1 MKKQNIFI
9 DFDGTICFDYFW
21 RSAPE
26 EIKKIIGKF
35 LFQDNT
41 YLLEDWMR
49 GQKSSEDINQIISDN
64 CNLDY
69 NMIWSYFIKDC
80 ENMHIPEDILD
91 ALSACKKNNT
101 LILITDNMDCF
112 NRFTINKLKLLNYF
126 HYIFNSYDYGVL
138 KDDPLPKGLFKKVI
152 DLNGFDIKKSVLLD
166 NSQKNCDLFNQL
178 GGSSF
183 LIKDKQDVVS
193 ILKMLE

>member
-26 EIKKIIGKF
+26 EIKKTIGKF

-80 ENMHIPEDILD
+80 ENMYIPEDILD

-152 DLNGFDIKKSVLLD
+152 DLNGYKKKKSVLLD

>member
-80 ENMHIPEDILD
+80 ENMYIPEDILD

-152 DLNGFDIKKSVLLD
+152 DLNGFDIQKSVLLD

>member
-26 EIKKIIGKF
+26 GIKKIIGKF

-69 NMIWSYFIKDC
+69 NRIWSYFIKDC
-80 ENMHIPEDILD
+80 ENMYIPEDILD

-152 DLNGFDIKKSVLLD
+152 DLNGFDIQKSVLLD

>member
-1 MKKQNIFI
+1 MKKQNIFV

-26 EIKKIIGKF
+26 EIKKTIGKF
-35 LFQDNT
+35 LFQNNT

-69 NMIWSYFIKDC
+69 NMIWNYFIKDC
-80 ENMHIPEDILD
+80 ENMYISEDILD

-112 NRFTINKLKLLNYF
+112 NRFTINKLKLSNYF

-138 KDDPLPKGLFKKVI
+138 KDDPLPKGFFKKVI
-152 DLNGFDIKKSVLLD
+152 DLNGFDIQKSVLLD

>member
-26 EIKKIIGKF
+26 EIKKTIGKF

-41 YLLEDWMR
+41 YLLEDWMC

-80 ENMHIPEDILD
+80 ENMYIPEDILD

-101 LILITDNMDCF
+101 LILITDNMDSF

-152 DLNGFDIKKSVLLD
+152 DLNGFDIQKSVLLD

>member
-1 MKKQNIFI
+1 MQKQNIFV

-21 RSAPE
+21 RSTPK
-26 EIKKIIGKF
+26 EIKNAIGKF

-49 GQKSSEDINQIISDN
+49 GQKSSEDINQIISDK

-69 NMIWSYFIKDC
+69 NMIWNYFVKDC
-80 ENMHIPEDILD
+80 KNMIISEDILC
-91 ALSACKKNNT
+91 ALSACKKNNI

-112 NRFTINKLKLLNYF
+112 NRFTKNKLNLSEYF
-126 HYIFNSYDYGVL
+126 HYIFNSCDYGFL
-138 KDDPLPKGLFKKVI
+138 KDDPPQRGLFKKII
-152 DLNGFDIKKSVLLD
+152 DLQGFDVQKSVLLD

-178 GGSSF
+178 GGTSF
-183 LIKDKQDVVS
+183 LIKDKQDVIS

>member
-26 EIKKIIGKF
+26 EIKKTIGKF

-49 GQKSSEDINQIISDN
+49 GKKSSEDINQIISDE

-69 NMIWSYFIKDC
+69 NMIWNYFVKDC
-80 ENMHIPEDILD
+80 NNMYIPEAILD
-91 ALSACKKNNT
+91 VLSACKKNNT

-152 DLNGFDIKKSVLLD
+152 DLNGFDIQKSVLLD
-166 NSQKNCDLFNQL
+166 NSQKNCDLFSQL